1 MRYDISGARCTREHT
16 HTRQS
21 VPWLR
26 QRVCSRQVTRLL
38 DYRLKVKR
46 QRGYVTTIKRT
57 TRRHQIRRRRHRC
70 SSSSRHR
77 RHRSGRRRRRLRD
90 CVALIP
96 SPMLSV
102 DRSKCSCQVVS
113 HLESIL
119 PSYLIPNR
127 WNSHVRLTLRRYHQR
142 HWHRPYDHR
151 ISDIQWHFASITN
164 VWIVDVVIYES
175 NDNVRRRRSRFDGV
189 R

>member
-1 MRYDISGARCTREHT
+1 MYTPTR
-16 HTRQS
+16 TRPS

-38 DYRLKVKR
+38 DYHFKVKR
-46 QRGYVTTIKRT
+46 QRGYLTTIKRT
-57 TRRHQIRRRRHRC
+57 TRRHQIRRRRC
-70 SSSSRHR
+70 SSSRRR
-77 RHRSGRRRRRLRD
+77 RHRSGWRRRRLRD
-90 CVALIP
+90 CVALIL

-102 DRSKCSCQVVS
+102 DQSKCSCQVVP

-127 WNSHVRLTLRRYHQR
+127 WNSHVQLTLRRYRQR
-142 HWHRPYDHR
+142 HWHRPYNHR
-151 ISDIQWHFASITN
+151 ISDIQWHFASIID
-164 VWIVDVVIYES
+164 VWMVDVVIYES
-175 NDNVRRRRSRFDGV
+175 NDSVRRRRSRFDGL